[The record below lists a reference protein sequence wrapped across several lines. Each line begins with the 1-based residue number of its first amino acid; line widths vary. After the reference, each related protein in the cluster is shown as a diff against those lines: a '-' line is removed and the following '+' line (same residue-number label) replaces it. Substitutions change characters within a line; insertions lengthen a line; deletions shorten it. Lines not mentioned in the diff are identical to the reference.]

1 MRVGVHGELGN
12 PSKKHGVW
20 CLLLSFGASGMK
32 GIVNFYYGI
41 STPNHRRL
49 DMKYFLLFSGVELQK
64 TRGNTKKL
72 FSLFSLQL
80 THKNSNTTPI
90 YIHG

>member
-32 GIVNFYYGI
+32 GIVDVLMGFQ
-41 STPNHRRL
+41 
-49 DMKYFLLFSGVELQK
+49 FL
-64 TRGNTKKL
+64 
-72 FSLFSLQL
+72 
-80 THKNSNTTPI
+80 TTFLNPTV
-90 YIHG
+90 